1 MANRKPQPSTTP
13 PDPLADL
20 REPDAPGLPGGPAVP
35 VNSEP
40 GQAGPEQKAPEEPVV
55 ELRPM
60 VSGETHEE
68 LVAATVAAWHL
79 DPTSLGFL
87 HGGGSMCGCWYI
99 ARLGLRAAVPIMT
112 EEDLEER
119 ELEPSDG

>member
-1 MANRKPQPSTTP
+1 MANRKPQPPKTA

-20 REPDAPGLPGGPAVP
+20 REPDAPVLPGGPAVP
-35 VNSEP
+35 AEPP
-40 GQAGPEQKAPEEPVV
+40 GQAGPEQKAPEPVV
-55 ELRPM
+55 ELRPV
-60 VSGETHEE
+60 VSAETHEE

-99 ARLGLRAAVPIMT
+99 ARLGLRAAVPIVT
-112 EEDLEER
+112 EEDLEEQ